1 MKRRHY
7 HKPRNRGRVHRPI
20 SASSPSRRRSARVRA
35 QWLSWILVV
44 CVASAGIYWLLRPI
58 LMTTPSPP
66 SPWGLWLSTDA
77 ESTRGQPD
85 HEPDWLLVLRIEA
98 PRGCSGP
105 ATVVGALQWRLKE
118 VGVNYNVT
126 PPTRLMLAVAGVRVL
141 AVEMSSPEP
150 VGAYARH
157 LKWQSVHVN
166 HVEGAYVAYNTVSNW
181 ATPDQAAEFRLKL
194 KAASSAGYGECYVTS
209 PTLIDAQHEGVVE
222 GEQEAWHNLSEYIP
236 LYVQGHNLDENL
248 ETTLALDAVVRMS
261 VPHLEPDRAAL
272 DAGAHVQQGSVI
284 LTCTTREP
292 PSSEATDDRYYDYLR
307 HLGERFCAS
316 IQTFRARNT
325 SAKLAVR
332 NTIASVLV
340 GLVGSILVLAL
351 TGRWWQQR
359 LDRMMR
365 VLTSIGKIN

>member
-1 MKRRHY
+1 
-7 HKPRNRGRVHRPI
+7 
-20 SASSPSRRRSARVRA
+20 VRA

-166 HVEGAYVAYNTVSNW
+166 HVEGAYVAYN
-181 ATPDQAAEFRLKL
+181 PYQAAEFRLKL